1 MKTNA
6 ASTPT
11 APVVDTYLTLAQPAT
26 GEFRDRGSKFL
37 AFAYPIES
45 EKEALAWVELLRK
58 EHHKANHHCF
68 AYRLG
73 TDQHHFRA
81 NDDGEPSGTAGR
93 PILGQIDSFGLTNT
107 LVVVVRYF
115 GGTLL
120 GTSGL
125 IQAYRAS
132 AQEALQHAEKVE
144 KTLEARF
151 RIHFS
156 YLLMSSV
163 MNAVKKLQLPVLKQ
177 EFHLD
182 GSLETAIRLG
192 LVEETLL
199 KLKAAIAGVSEEE
212 AATMPDLEGCDITRI

>member
-1 MKTNA
+1 
-6 ASTPT
+6 
-11 APVVDTYLTLAQPAT
+11 
-26 GEFRDRGSKFL
+26 
-37 AFAYPIES
+37 
-45 EKEALAWVELLRK
+45 
-58 EHHKANHHCF
+58 
-68 AYRLG
+68 
-73 TDQHHFRA
+73 
-81 NDDGEPSGTAGR
+81 
-93 PILGQIDSFGLTNT
+93 
-107 LVVVVRYF
+107 VVVRHF